1 MKSTNR
7 YGGTALIP
15 ACERGH
21 VETVRLLIAAGV
33 DLYHVNRLGW
43 TCLLEAI
50 VLSDGGPAHQ
60 HIVSQLIAAGA
71 DLNLPDKQG
80 VTPLHHAQQRG
91 QRVIAQLLRA
101 AGAH

>member
-1 MKSTNR
+1 M
-7 YGGTALIP
+7 A
-15 ACERGH
+15 
-21 VETVRLLIAAGV
+21 RL
-33 DLYHVNRLGW
+33 
-43 TCLLEAI
+43 
-50 VLSDGGPAHQ
+50 VLTLVGADRARHGGPAHQ
-60 HIVSQLIAAGA
+60 HIVSQLIDAGA

>member
-1 MKSTNR
+1 MSEVFSYTVTR
-7 YGGTALIP
+7 DAP
-15 ACERGH
+15 WVDP
-21 VETVRLLIAAGV
+21 VEVAAG
-33 DLYHVNRLGW
+33 LGGGDGA
-43 TCLLEAI
+43 LAL
-50 VLSDGGPAHQ
+50 LSDGGPAHQ
-60 HIVSQLIAAGA
+60 HIVSQLIDAGA